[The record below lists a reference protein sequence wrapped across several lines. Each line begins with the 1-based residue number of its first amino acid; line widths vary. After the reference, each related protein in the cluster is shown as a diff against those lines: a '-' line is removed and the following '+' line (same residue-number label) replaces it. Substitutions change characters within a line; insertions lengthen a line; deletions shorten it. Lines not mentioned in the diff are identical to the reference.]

1 MTDMQTTDTISY
13 DASPAIELAG
23 RAQQMLDSAT
33 DFVIDS
39 PALFDLASDDLRRI
53 KALQKDVEEQRTRIT
68 GPLNQAVKAVNDLFR
83 APRDYLDKAERS
95 LKRSI
100 ATWLHEQERQAAEA
114 RAQAE
119 AQARAERERLAREEA
134 VARAAIRQA
143 EEKAQAAARAGN
155 MQAATQAMQD
165 MQAAATQAE
174 IAAMTAAVVTVPAA
188 VEAPARAAG
197 ISGRV
202 NYAAE
207 VQDMLALVQAVAAG
221 QAPIE
226 CVVPDMKFLGAQ
238 ARAFKRA
245 GPLYPGVVV
254 TAARTIAARAR

>member
-1 MTDMQTTDTISY
+1 
-13 DASPAIELAG
+13 
-23 RAQQMLDSAT
+23 
-33 DFVIDS
+33 
-39 PALFDLASDDLRRI
+39 
-53 KALQKDVEEQRTRIT
+53 
-68 GPLNQAVKAVNDLFR
+68 
-83 APRDYLDKAERS
+83 
-95 LKRSI
+95 
-100 ATWLHEQERQAAEA
+100 
-114 RAQAE
+114 
-119 AQARAERERLAREEA
+119 
-134 VARAAIRQA
+134 
-143 EEKAQAAARAGN
+143 
-155 MQAATQAMQD
+155 